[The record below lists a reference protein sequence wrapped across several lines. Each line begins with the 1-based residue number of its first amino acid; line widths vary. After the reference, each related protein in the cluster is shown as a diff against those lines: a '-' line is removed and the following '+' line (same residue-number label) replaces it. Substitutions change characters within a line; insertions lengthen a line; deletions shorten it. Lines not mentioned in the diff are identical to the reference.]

1 MRVLDIGLAA
11 HLAQSE
17 TTLATCWKLVRG
29 DGVVLGFNDHDRAL
43 SFGGTDFVPA
53 HGLDGG
59 EVPARLG
66 AQVETSE
73 VLGVLSADDITEDD
87 ILLARYDGAVVVT
100 SLAGRVA
107 RPRLPVGQVRVGGFG
122 GIAGLAAYLAETR
135 VRAVVD
141 ATHPFAEKISANAA
155 AACPAAGV
163 PLLRLERPGWAAR
176 PEASAWYWAGDHSE
190 AARVA
195 AGLGDRP
202 FLTVGRQ
209 SLAHFVE
216 PLRRHACLV
225 RVVDEPDIVLPVS
238 WKLLRSRGPYTL
250 AHEREVMAGTDV
262 LVTKD
267 SGGDHTVAK
276 LEVAAERAMPVVIV
290 RRAGPPAGV
299 PLVRDVDAALAWVRA
314 LPAP

>member
-1 MRVLDIGLAA
+1 MRILVLGGTGEARALAA
-11 HLAQSE
+11 S
-17 TTLATCWKLVRG
+17 LV
-29 DGVVLGFNDHDRAL
+29 D
-43 SFGGTDFVPA
+43 
-53 HGLDGG
+53 
-59 EVPARLG
+59 
-66 AQVETSE
+66 
-73 VLGVLSADDITEDD
+73 
-87 ILLARYDGAVVVT
+87 DGAVVVT